1 MIEVA
6 RKTPALCHSLLAL
19 LSVIVSTLKGVEYI
33 VTNGFQ
39 IIMKVIQI
47 LKDQEDGSVNQRFCI
62 AILQKVSIKED
73 TIHVFHKKFQAKGSL
88 SQ

>member
-1 MIEVA
+1 MELMDA
-6 RKTPALCHSLLAL
+6 SRKTPALCHSLLAL

-33 VTNGFQ
+33 VTNGFNV
-39 IIMKVIQI
+39 ILKVVEI

-73 TIHVFHKKFQAKGSL
+73 TIQIFLKKIPSK
-88 SQ
+88 